1 MAHNTRTS
9 LHGLWSSRWAFILA
23 ATGSAVGLGNIW
35 KFPYIT
41 GENGGGAFVLVY
53 LLCIFLMGVPV
64 LMAEVML
71 GRRGR
76 RNPVDTMRHLAE
88 ETGHTQLWRFLGWMG
103 VAAGFL
109 ILSYYSVIAGWAISY
124 VFTTGSG
131 TFLGAEAAAVNSHFN
146 DLTSSPVRLIMWH
159 TLFMVLTMIVV
170 ARGVEGGIEKAVRFL
185 IPSLFLLMIIM
196 VIYASTTDGFAQ
208 GLRFLF
214 EPDFSKIT
222 TEGVLKAMGQAFF
235 TLSIGMGAIM
245 IYGAYLPKE
254 TSIASTS
261 FSIAIADT
269 TVAILAGI
277 AIFPIVFSNGLEA
290 GSGPGLIFVT
300 LPLAFGNMPFGTLF
314 GTLFFILLVFAAW
327 SSSISLIEPA
337 VAWLIENKGF
347 NRVKTSLLLGF
358 LTWLVGIGTVL
369 SFNSWSNLTI
379 FGKTF
384 FDVLDYLTS
393 NIMLPLGGVLMAI
406 FAGWLMKKSASHD
419 ELAIGE
425 TAYNVWRFLVRFVT
439 PVAVT
444 LVFFNAIGVFG

>member
-1 MAHNTRTS
+1 MAQTRTS
-9 LHGLWSSRWAFILA
+9 LHGQWTSRWAFILA

-35 KFPYIT
+35 KFPYVT

-53 LLCIFLMGVPV
+53 LICIFLMGVPV

-88 ETGHTQLWRFLGWMG
+88 ETGHTRLWRFLGWMG

-131 TFLGAEAAAVNSHFN
+131 TFTGADADFVGGHFSA
-146 DLTSSPVRLIMWH
+146 LTASPFTLIFWH
-159 TLFMVLTMIVV
+159 TVFMVLTMLVV

-185 IPSLFLLMIIM
+185 IPALFLLIIIM
-196 VIYASTTDGFAQ
+196 VIYASTTDGFTQ

-245 IYGAYLPKE
+245 VYGAYLPKE
-254 TSIASTS
+254 TSITQASI
-261 FSIAIADT
+261 SIAIADT

-277 AIFPIVFSNGLEA
+277 AIFPIVFANGLEA

-314 GTLFFILLVFAAW
+314 GTLFFVLLVFAAW

-347 NRVKTSLLLGF
+347 SRIKASIALGA
-358 LTWLVGIGTVL
+358 LTWLIGIGTVL
-369 SFNSWSNLTI
+369 SFNEWSGMKV

-406 FAGWLMKKSASHD
+406 FAGWLMKKQASHD

-425 TAYNVWRFLVRFVT
+425 TAYQVWRFLVRFVT
-439 PVAVT
+439 PVAVS
-444 LVFFNAIGVFG
+444 LVFLNAVGLFG